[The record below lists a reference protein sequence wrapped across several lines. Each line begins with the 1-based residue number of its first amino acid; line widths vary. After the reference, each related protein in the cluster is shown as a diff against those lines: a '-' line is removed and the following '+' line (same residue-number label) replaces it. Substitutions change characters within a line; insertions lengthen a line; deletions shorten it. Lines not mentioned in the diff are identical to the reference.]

1 MATAQEVAKLYE
13 QKLGRKADAAGVEYW
28 VNSGKSAQEISREL
42 SLAKEG
48 QDLQLEAATAAYRQ
62 VLGRNPEQAG
72 IQYWQSLAQSQALS
86 AQQLQDA
93 IRAAAAPERTKQG
106 ITQDFTNLQMA
117 ALEADPSGGRYNT
130 RSIYDIIGNP
140 ENVSYID
147 GRPVQFAAPATQQ
160 MVVSNFG
167 KDGYTAKQGADIL
180 NDPALFAAIDRALA
194 SGTMTNADVNTLVN
208 DLKNVKTTADYY
220 AVVNKPQGQVVI
232 DALRGQQTGEAKTLA
247 EAQAEALQR
256 QAVLDAT
263 DQGYY
268 QSNFQLADAYKAA
281 GLDYPFGREA
291 YQGYDTG
298 VTKDM
303 VVNPQNFNQKINQL
317 LTGMDQRFGFGTGQN
332 MATPLT
338 GQYYSE
344 AGLQPGFTPFGTE
357 GTTFRSGA
365 AGYIPQA
372 QLPTGFKFGATPVN
386 ATFQQYRP
394 GAFQPEGVKTGG
406 FITGYDANQQPIYS
420 TYNNPNVNV
429 GGATS
434 TLNPFTPMQAT
445 AVADIQAQID
455 AMNAAKAAEVAA
467 RNQG

>member
-1 MATAQEVAKLYE
+1 MATAEEVAKLYE
-13 QKLGRKADAAGVEYW
+13 QKLGRPADAEGLAFW
-28 VNSGKSAQEISREL
+28 TNSGLSAKEISKEL

-62 VLGRNPEQAG
+62 VLGRNPEQEG
-72 IQYWQSLAQSQALS
+72 IQYWQSLAQAEALS

-93 IRAAAAPERTKQG
+93 IRAAAAPEITKRG

-130 RSIYDIIGNP
+130 RSIYDVIGNP
-140 ENVSYID
+140 ENVSYIN
-147 GRPVQFAAPATQQ
+147 GRPVQFAAPATQR

-167 KDGYTAKQGADIL
+167 QDGFTAKQGADIL
-180 NDPALFAAIDRALA
+180 NDPALFAAVDRALA
-194 SGTMTNADVNTLVN
+194 SGTMTTNDVNTLIN
-208 DLKNVKTTADYY
+208 DLKGVKTSADFY

-317 LTGMDQRFGFGTGQN
+317 LSGMDQRFGFGTGQS

-372 QLPTGFKFGATPVN
+372 QLPTGFQFGTPPVN
-386 ATFQQYRP
+386 ATFQQYQP

-429 GGATS
+429 GGVTS
-434 TLNPFTPMQAT
+434 TLNPFTPIQST
-445 AVADIQAQID
+445 AIADLQAQLD
-455 AMNAAKAAEVAA
+455 AINAATAA
-467 RNQG
+467 RNSANQG